1 MSNLKRLLA
10 VLTVWLIILGLNI
23 PVTLASSNNF
33 LQCDN
38 QTGSPGNEVVITI
51 SLPDPSG
58 LAGVQ
63 YSVTYDKRYFFV
75 DNGDVD
81 DDGLPDGVAVGSDF
95 DINSVA
101 VFNDQGKVNFAQV
114 RSSATPLTST
124 SELQLARITFTIKE
138 NAVNGTH
145 AVSIVKCYGDGG
157 GVEEPMGSAFPGS
170 ITVIGGADSD
180 DGDDTQF
187 PSVVI
192 ELDEEEEKQK
202 ENKNQTTVPVPKQL
216 PSVQQPTPIL
226 ATGIQLQD
234 IIGHWGQAN
243 IEALVNKE
251 VISGYPD
258 GTFRPDATI
267 SRAEFT
273 TILVKAFN
281 YQLQNGKVFYDIQHH
296 WARDYIA
303 TAQSFGLVTGLTEN
317 TFCPDTPIT
326 REQMA
331 AMVVKAAALGKLSG
345 SVRAF
350 ADTASISGWAV
361 DAVDTATGQFII
373 SGYPDNTFRPQ
384 ENATRAEAVTVIIKA
399 LVVSAKAD
407 NIPIE

>member
-124 SELQLARITFTIKE
+124 SELQLARITFTIK
-138 NAVNGTH
+138 
-145 AVSIVKCYGDGG
+145 
-157 GVEEPMGSAFPGS
+157 
-170 ITVIGGADSD
+170 
-180 DGDDTQF
+180 
-187 PSVVI
+187 
-192 ELDEEEEKQK
+192 
-202 ENKNQTTVPVPKQL
+202 
-216 PSVQQPTPIL
+216 
-226 ATGIQLQD
+226 
-234 IIGHWGQAN
+234 
-243 IEALVNKE
+243 
-251 VISGYPD
+251 
-258 GTFRPDATI
+258 
-267 SRAEFT
+267 
-273 TILVKAFN
+273 
-281 YQLQNGKVFYDIQHH
+281 
-296 WARDYIA
+296 
-303 TAQSFGLVTGLTEN
+303 
-317 TFCPDTPIT
+317 
-326 REQMA
+326 
-331 AMVVKAAALGKLSG
+331 
-345 SVRAF
+345 
-350 ADTASISGWAV
+350 
-361 DAVDTATGQFII
+361 
-373 SGYPDNTFRPQ
+373 
-384 ENATRAEAVTVIIKA
+384 
-399 LVVSAKAD
+399 
-407 NIPIE
+407 